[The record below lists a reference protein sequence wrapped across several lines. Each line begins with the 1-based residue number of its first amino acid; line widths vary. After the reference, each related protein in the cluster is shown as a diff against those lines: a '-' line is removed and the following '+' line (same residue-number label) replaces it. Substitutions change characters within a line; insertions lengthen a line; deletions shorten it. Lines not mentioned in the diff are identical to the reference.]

1 MKKKVD
7 NSIVRFFMIFLVAC
21 ILTFLGVFV
30 YTNQK
35 TRSSISEIGNIYM
48 EGISDKNVQHFK
60 TIVTLRTTQLNS
72 LTIDAQEAQSSQEE
86 WYEKLERSARARGF
100 SGLSVYYKDR
110 GFVNVYGG
118 KSIELQNIYS
128 FIHSLCVG
136 EQKVTSGYADGE
148 KVIAFGFPYVTSFID
163 GEETIALVG
172 YLPSSRVADN
182 LFAEEDDS
190 PIASSI
196 ILKDGNYVIR
206 DSSQFG
212 DDFESTFYQ
221 NWLNKDDNNPTI
233 KSEIDN
239 LKEAIRIGEDYS
251 STWYL
256 PKERVRIYETPLPY
270 SDWFLITTMPS
281 EQIGHIISD
290 MSHTQRNAILVGALI
305 ILLFLLYIFFR
316 YYVYTKHQI
325 EELNRLHDQA
335 ESANRAKSEFV
346 SKMSHDIRTPMN
358 AIIGMTAIGLAHID
372 SKERVE
378 HCLKKISLSS
388 KHLLGLINDILDLS
402 KIESGKLVMN
412 YEWMSLKLMIEDIV
426 NVTQPQIQAK
436 HQHFDVILTNI
447 HSEMIYCDPIRLNQI
462 LLNLMSN
469 AIKFTPENGT
479 ITIEIQAK
487 DSKKGKEYIDLHLI
501 VQDTGIGF
509 DEEFK
514 EVIFESF
521 TREDSKVKHMEGSG
535 LGMAITKHIVD
546 AMGGEI
552 LVDSKPNEGS
562 RFEIILQLKQKAD
575 PGYGEPL
582 PSMKIL
588 VIDDDPILGESVVGT
603 LETLGLEGYAATSG
617 QEGLEKIKEN
627 KFDMILIDW
636 QMPIM
641 SGLECVKKIREKE
654 DGDMP
659 IILISAYDFS
669 DIEEKADLYG
679 IDGFLQKP
687 LFASNLY
694 YGILPFTQAEPVVE
708 EEEVEIDTYL
718 AGKRVLIAE
727 DNELNYEIAHDLL
740 EDEGLILEWAQNGQ
754 EALDM
759 YQASDPYYY
768 DAILMDIRMP
778 VMDGYSATKAIR
790 EIKRVD
796 DDIPIIAMTADA
808 FQGDAEMAQKF
819 GMNAHISKPIDVEL
833 VLSTLKEWI
842 QKRKKSGGTT

>member
-1 MKKKVD
+1 MKKRVD
-7 NSIVRFFMIFLVAC
+7 NSIVRFFLIFIVAS

-30 YTNQK
+30 YTNQR
-35 TRSSISEIGNIYM
+35 TRHSIAEIGNIYM

-60 TIVTLRTTQLNS
+60 TIVTLRMTQLHS
-72 LTIDAQEAQSSQEE
+72 LTIDAQDAQSSQGE

-110 GFVNVYGG
+110 GFVNIYGG
-118 KSIELQNIYS
+118 ELDPQNGYS
-128 FIHSLCVG
+128 FTHSLSVD

-148 KVIAFGFPYVTSFID
+148 KVIAFGFPYAISFENE
-163 GEETIALVG
+163 EETIALIG

-182 LFAEEDDS
+182 LFAEEDGS
-190 PIASSI
+190 LIASAI

-212 DDFESTFYQ
+212 DDFESTFYK
-221 NWLNKDDNNPTI
+221 NWLNKDDNDETI
-233 KSEIDN
+233 KAEIDN
-239 LKEAIRIGEDYS
+239 LKEAIQLGEDYS
-251 STWYL
+251 NTWYL
-256 PKERVRIYETPLPY
+256 RNERIRIYETPLPC

-281 EQIGHIISD
+281 ERIGNIISA
-290 MSHTQRNAILVGALI
+290 MSDTQRNAILVGALI
-305 ILLFLLYIFFR
+305 ILIFLLYIFFR
-316 YYVYTKHQI
+316 YYVYSKQQI

-372 SKERVE
+372 NQDRVE

-402 KIESGKLVMN
+402 KIESGKLIMN

-436 HQHFDVILTNI
+436 HQHFDVVLMNI

-479 ITIEIQAK
+479 IMIEIRAN
-487 DSKKGKEYIDLHLI
+487 DSNKGKDYIDLHLI

-509 DEEFK
+509 DETFK
-514 EVIFESF
+514 TIIFESF
-521 TREDSKVKHMEGSG
+521 TREDSKAKHIEGSG

-546 AMGGEI
+546 AMGGTI

-575 PGYGEPL
+575 PSYGEPL
-582 PSMKIL
+582 PPMKIL

-603 LETLGLEGYAATSG
+603 LEMLGLEGYAVTSG
-617 QEGLEKIKEN
+617 QDGLDQIKAT

-641 SGLECVKKIREKE
+641 SGLECVKKIRQKE
-654 DGDMP
+654 GGDMP

-669 DIEEKADLYG
+669 DIEEKSDLYG

-694 YGILPFTQAEPVVE
+694 HGILPFTQSVSIAEE
-708 EEEVEIDTYL
+708 AEVTVDTYL
-718 AGKRVLIAE
+718 AGKRILIAE

-740 EDEGLILEWAQNGQ
+740 EDEGLVLEWARNGQ
-754 EALDM
+754 EAVEM
-759 YQASDPYYY
+759 YRASDPYYY

-778 VMDGYSATKAIR
+778 VLDGYSATKAIR
-790 EIKRVD
+790 EIKRID

-808 FQGDAEMAQKF
+808 FQGDADMAQKS

-833 VLSTLKEWI
+833 VLSTLKKWI
-842 QKRKKSGGTT
+842 QKRKRPGGTR